1 MEYLHLLPGVPSADI
16 GVQHLVAWVRS
27 DVVAAELLE
36 VEPLAAVDD
45 RGYTRRQS
53 LSTGT

>member
-1 MEYLHLLPGVPSADI
+1 MEYLHLLPEVPSADI